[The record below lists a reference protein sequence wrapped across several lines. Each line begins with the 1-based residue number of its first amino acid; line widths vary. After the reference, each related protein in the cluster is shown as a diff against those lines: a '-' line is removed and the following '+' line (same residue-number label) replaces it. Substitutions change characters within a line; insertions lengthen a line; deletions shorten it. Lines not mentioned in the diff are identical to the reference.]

1 MILCDIL
8 FVFPGYVTIRRQ
20 QFHQSIPGRFRICL
34 ALVVTLQ
41 NESPKQ
47 QEHYI
52 HSGKESWST
61 PSDTSSWGSQ
71 SRGGK
76 QQSWTKTPSA
86 EQHAEETQKPL
97 RARLLRVKAAQSC
110 PTLRPHEL
118 SSPWNSPGQ
127 DTGVPFPSP
136 RDLPNPGMEP
146 RSSALQEDSSP
157 AEPPTPG

>member
-97 RARLLRVKAAQSC
+97 RARLLRVKADPMNYPVRGILQARILECLSLLQGIF
-110 PTLRPHEL
+110 PTQG
-118 SSPWNSPGQ
+118 W
-127 DTGVPFPSP
+127 
-136 RDLPNPGMEP
+136 NPGLP
-146 RSSALQEDSSP
+146 HCKRILHQLSHQLQ
-157 AEPPTPG
+157 GNG